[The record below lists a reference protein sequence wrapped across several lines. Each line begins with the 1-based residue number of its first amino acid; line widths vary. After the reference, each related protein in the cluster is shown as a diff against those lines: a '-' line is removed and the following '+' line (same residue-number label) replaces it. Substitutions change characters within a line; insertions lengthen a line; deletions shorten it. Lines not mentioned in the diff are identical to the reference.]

1 MSVNVSYPLNEPQ
14 QRRLTVSLAG
24 LERLLAEL
32 RAQLEHGPADLR
44 LTRFEDRLARGEA
57 VALLAAVAAA
67 ETRLR
72 RIADDLQLEAL
83 TDSVRRRLA
92 AGLELAAINLHECR
106 PGGGLKGCGA
116 VASAT
121 ADYLEREIPGLEAA
135 VRAVSVRLAKAG
147 APEEASQHG

>member
-1 MSVNVSYPLNEPQ
+1 MSANVSFPLNEPQ

-32 RAQLEHGPADLR
+32 RAQFEHGPADLR
-44 LTRFEDRLARGEA
+44 LTRFEDRLAPGEA

-67 ETRLR
+67 ETRLH
-72 RIADDLQLEAL
+72 RIADDLQLDAL
-83 TDSVRRRLA
+83 TDSVGRRLA

-106 PGGGLKGCGA
+106 PGGGLKGCGE

-121 ADYLEREIPGLEAA
+121 ADYLERQIPQLEAL
-135 VRAVSVRLAKAG
+135 VRTVSARLAESVAAQKR
-147 APEEASQHG
+147 SHHG